1 MTLKDAFPVLFGIVC
16 AKDAH
21 VEAHMELS
29 GGAIQWNVSFV
40 RSTQNWEV
48 DVFVSF
54 YRLLYSVRLRREGID
69 KLWWVPSKRGMFS
82 VKSFYNV
89 LGCLDGFSF
98 SLEECLEN

>member
-1 MTLKDAFPVLFGIVC
+1 
-16 AKDAH
+16 
-21 VEAHMELS
+21 MELS

-69 KLWWVPSKRGMFS
+69 KLRWVPSKRGMFS